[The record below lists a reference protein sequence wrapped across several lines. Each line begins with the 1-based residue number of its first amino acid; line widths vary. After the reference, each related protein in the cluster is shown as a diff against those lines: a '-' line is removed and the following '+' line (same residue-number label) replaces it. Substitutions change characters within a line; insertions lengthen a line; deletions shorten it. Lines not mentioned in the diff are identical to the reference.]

1 MARFYSI
8 TLRGSSH
15 QIQVINTFWYRQD
28 ALAMATNED
37 LAAVRTAW
45 LLANEQDWLNM
56 HTSGYVLQDVIT
68 QGYSDDYDRHP
79 YLPEIHTRN
88 VAGLD
93 LTASMPPIVAAI
105 LSARVEPVW
114 PARRHGLNEPARY
127 TSVRRG
133 YWAISPINE
142 NMVDAG
148 GQFGGYPTA
157 PGIWATFRDR
167 MAANLVVP
175 AWTVP
180 GVPVV
185 VSQPPPKVKER
196 GYGII
201 RQCAWAQ
208 AISTRRSRK
217 LGKGA

>member
-1 MARFYSI
+1 MARFYSL
-8 TLRGSSH
+8 TLRGSAH

-37 LAAVRTAW
+37 LAALRRAW
-45 LLANEQDWLNM
+45 LLANESDWLNM
-56 HTSGYVLQDVIT
+56 HTSGYVLNDVVT
-68 QGYSDDYDRHP
+68 QAYSDDFDRHP
-79 YLPEIHTRN
+79 YLPEIHVRN

-93 LTASMPPIVAAI
+93 ISAAAPPVMAAI
-105 LSARVEPVW
+105 LSARVEPIKS
-114 PARRHGLNEPARY
+114 ARRHGINETPRY
-127 TSVRRG
+127 SLVKRG

-142 NMVDAG
+142 NMMDAG

-167 MAANLVVP
+167 MAANVVVP
-175 AWTVP
+175 EWTVP

-185 VSQPPPKVKER
+185 VSQPPKDVKER